1 MAGETQVSGSG
12 DAAWPDGSVAPNVI
26 TYNSL
31 ISACEKGNNLA
42 KATELFDMLQRD
54 NCEPTVI
61 TYNAMM
67 SACARGRDLEKAQE
81 LFDAMQQKEIRPD
94 AVSYNALISACEK
107 SRQPE
112 RALGLLDQMQENRVT
127 PTIVSW
133 STAITACEKSR
144 QPERALELFEAMLR
158 QGCTPD
164 TITYNALI
172 SSCEKGRQADTA
184 LLLFEQM
191 QGQRLVP
198 DVVTFNA
205 LLSACEKGGQLDKR
219 FPRSSFALLRLFHP
233 QLARSSLALFG
244 AFMAVAAL
252 DAAAAL
258 APLVRAA
265 AEGAAAG
272 GAARHGI
279 AAAVAAA
286 ARVGAELTG
295 GWAADGAG
303 DEEDAEL
310 ALRLRA
316 IRPALARLIRG
327 ERASGA
333 ERATRNLGAHAFLG
347 EGAEVLEAALE
358 RPQAS
363 QRRGRS
369 GALAPTDLG
378 AVSHPPPKAG
388 WRPSL
393 EARRCSM
400 APPTD
405 ECGYNG
411 DAKNDDDGH
420 QQHVDEQQ
428 HVQLHNQYEIKYG
441 VGDEELE
448 GYGSGPDEVRFESKP
463 ELGKCA
469 GDGAQDDDSRHVDDD
484 TLGDACTGEDGLCPG
499 EVQAPLGTQHDEPSD
514 AQDEGEYEECTDAD
528 LGAGG
533 GAAATEA
540 AEPAT
545 YTAWR
550 TAARRGRAATR
561 GTAFVL
567 ADRVGSAPEARWQW
581 RLEELGRD
589 GGPKAPSACPPTTAV
604 KGVECE
610 RDSADDDEAAND
622 EPLGI
627 DPSEYT
633 VKHDGRMQP
642 GVAQQDLQEKVGI
655 GSAGPTREVHF
666 EEECTWADS
675 QRVQEQESE
684 AQDKTTSEPALA
696 ETPMRVGTQAVSE
709 HQSDANQQR
718 DSEQPEEQQ
727 QFPSERAE
735 LAALRARYNGLVAGV
750 RAALG
755 AKLRAAREARGRR

>member
-1 MAGETQVSGSG
+1 
-12 DAAWPDGSVAPNVI
+12 
-26 TYNSL
+26 
-31 ISACEKGNNLA
+31 
-42 KATELFDMLQRD
+42 
-54 NCEPTVI
+54 
-61 TYNAMM
+61 
-67 SACARGRDLEKAQE
+67 
-81 LFDAMQQKEIRPD
+81 
-94 AVSYNALISACEK
+94 
-107 SRQPE
+107 
-112 RALGLLDQMQENRVT
+112 
-127 PTIVSW
+127 
-133 STAITACEKSR
+133 
-144 QPERALELFEAMLR
+144 
-158 QGCTPD
+158 
-164 TITYNALI
+164 
-172 SSCEKGRQADTA
+172 
-184 LLLFEQM
+184 
-191 QGQRLVP
+191 
-198 DVVTFNA
+198 
-205 LLSACEKGGQLDKR
+205 
-219 FPRSSFALLRLFHP
+219 
-233 QLARSSLALFG
+233 
-244 AFMAVAAL
+244 MAVAAL

-279 AAAVAAA
+279 AATVAAA
-286 ARVGAELTG
+286 ARVGAELIG
-295 GWAADGAG
+295 GWAAGGAG
-303 DEEDAEL
+303 DEEDAKL

-333 ERATRNLGAHAFLG
+333 ERATRNLGAHTFLG

-369 GALAPTDLG
+369 GALAPKDLG
-378 AVSHPPPKAG
+378 ALSRPPSEAG

-393 EARRCSM
+393 EARRRSM
-400 APPTD
+400 APPTG

-428 HVQLHNQYEIKYG
+428 PVQLHNQYEIKYG
-441 VGDEELE
+441 VGDDELE
-448 GYGSGPDEVRFESKP
+448 GYDSDRGPDEVSFESKP
-463 ELGKCA
+463 ELGECA

-484 TLGDACTGEDGLCPG
+484 TPGDACTGEDGLG
-499 EVQAPLGTQHDEPSD
+499 SGKVQAPLGTQHDEPSD
-514 AQDEGEYEECTDAD
+514 VQDEGEYEEFTDAN
-528 LGAGG
+528 LGAGV
-533 GAAATEA
+533 GAASSPAKPESVRQRRRRGRRPTREGPTASAAIPASARALKATEA
-540 AEPAT
+540 AEPAAC
-545 YTAWR
+545 TAWR

-567 ADRVGSAPEARWQW
+567 ADRARSAPEAVPPPLASGAQWSQW

-589 GGPKAPSACPPTTAV
+589 GGPKAPSACPPTTAM

-610 RDSADDDEAAND
+610 RDSADDDEAADD
-622 EPLGI
+622 EPLGN
-627 DPSEYT
+627 DPSEYA
-633 VKHDGRMQP
+633 VKHHGRMQP

-684 AQDKTTSEPALA
+684 AQDKTPL
-696 ETPMRVGTQAVSE
+696 RVDTQAVSE
-709 HQSDANQQR
+709 QQSDVPQQR
-718 DSEQPEEQQ
+718 GSEQPEEQQ

-735 LAALRARYNGLVAGV
+735 LVALRARYNGLMAGV
-750 RAALG
+750 RAAVG

>member
-1 MAGETQVSGSG
+1 
-12 DAAWPDGSVAPNVI
+12 
-26 TYNSL
+26 
-31 ISACEKGNNLA
+31 
-42 KATELFDMLQRD
+42 
-54 NCEPTVI
+54 
-61 TYNAMM
+61 
-67 SACARGRDLEKAQE
+67 
-81 LFDAMQQKEIRPD
+81 
-94 AVSYNALISACEK
+94 
-107 SRQPE
+107 
-112 RALGLLDQMQENRVT
+112 
-127 PTIVSW
+127 
-133 STAITACEKSR
+133 
-144 QPERALELFEAMLR
+144 
-158 QGCTPD
+158 
-164 TITYNALI
+164 
-172 SSCEKGRQADTA
+172 
-184 LLLFEQM
+184 
-191 QGQRLVP
+191 
-198 DVVTFNA
+198 
-205 LLSACEKGGQLDKR
+205 
-219 FPRSSFALLRLFHP
+219 
-233 QLARSSLALFG
+233 
-244 AFMAVAAL
+244 MAVAAL

-265 AEGAAAG
+265 AEGAATG

-286 ARVGAELTG
+286 ARVGAELIG

-316 IRPALARLIRG
+316 IRPALARLIHG
-327 ERASGA
+327 ERTSGA
-333 ERATRNLGAHAFLG
+333 ERATPNLGAHAFLG

-378 AVSHPPPKAG
+378 ALSRPPPEAG

-393 EARRCSM
+393 EARRRSM

-411 DAKNDDDGH
+411 DAKKDDDGH

-441 VGDEELE
+441 VGDDELE
-448 GYGSGPDEVRFESKP
+448 GYDSDRGPDEVRFESKP
-463 ELGKCA
+463 ELGECA

-484 TLGDACTGEDGLCPG
+484 TLGDACTGEDGLGSG
-499 EVQAPLGTQHDEPSD
+499 EHDEPSD
-514 AQDEGEYEECTDAD
+514 VQDEGEYEECTDGN
-528 LGAGG
+528 LGAG
-533 GAAATEA
+533 AVPPPLAS
-540 AEPAT
+540 
-545 YTAWR
+545 
-550 TAARRGRAATR
+550 
-561 GTAFVL
+561 GTQW
-567 ADRVGSAPEARWQW
+567 WQW
-581 RLEELGRD
+581 RLEELGRN

-610 RDSADDDEAAND
+610 RDSADDDDEAADD
-622 EPLGI
+622 EPLGS
-627 DPSEYT
+627 DPSEYA
-633 VKHDGRMQP
+633 VKHDGRTQP

-696 ETPMRVGTQAVSE
+696 ETPVRVDTQAVSE
-709 HQSDANQQR
+709 QQSDVNQQR

-735 LAALRARYNGLVAGV
+735 LVALRARYNGLMAGV

-755 AKLRAAREARGRR
+755 AKLRAACEARGRR